1 MPSSCFFNDAIK
13 EIPRYPM
20 SNASPKAVNR
30 LLAALPDAEYQRL
43 IPHLEHVSLSLKQVL
58 YEVGE
63 PIEYVYFPQRAI
75 VSSLSTMEDGSMV
88 EVGLVG
94 NDGIV
99 GIPAALGDKI
109 ATTTTTVQ
117 IPNSA
122 MRMKAS
128 VLKSEFQRGGLWQ
141 SLLLRY
147 MQAQHA
153 FVSQNAACNR
163 LHHLEERLARWL
175 LLVYDRVESNELP
188 LTQEFISQML
198 GVRRAG
204 VTVAANTLQQA
215 GLIRYTRGRITILNR
230 EELQAAS
237 CECYE
242 FINGEYARL
251 LSTVHS

>member
-1 MPSSCFFNDAIK
+1 
-13 EIPRYPM
+13 M
-20 SNASPKAVNR
+20 SEASPKAVNR

-63 PIEYVYFPQRAI
+63 PIEYVYFPHQSI
-75 VSSLSTMEDGSMV
+75 VSALSTMEDGSMV

-99 GIPAALGDKI
+99 GIPAALGDNI
-109 ATTTTTVQ
+109 TATTAMVQ
-117 IPNSA
+117 VPDSA

-128 VLKSEFQRGGLWQ
+128 LLKSEFQRGGSLQ

-163 LHHLEERLARWL
+163 LHYLEGRLARWL
-175 LLVYDRVESNELP
+175 LLVCDRVGSNELP
-188 LTQEFISQML
+188 LTHEFMAQML

-204 VTVAANTLQQA
+204 VTEAANMLQQS
-215 GLIRYTRGRITILNR
+215 GLIRYTRGKITILNR
-230 EELQAAS
+230 QELEAAS

-242 FINGEYARL
+242 IIEGEYARL
-251 LSTVHS
+251 LNIKHS

>member
-1 MPSSCFFNDAIK
+1 
-13 EIPRYPM
+13 M
-20 SNASPKAVNR
+20 SEASPKAVNR

-63 PIEYVYFPQRAI
+63 PIEYVYFPHQSI
-75 VSSLSTMEDGSMV
+75 VSALSTMEDGSMV

-99 GIPAALGDKI
+99 GIPAALGDNI
-109 ATTTTTVQ
+109 TATTAMVQ
-117 IPNSA
+117 VPDSA

-128 VLKSEFQRGGLWQ
+128 LLKSEFQRGGSLQ

-147 MQAQHA
+147 VQAQHA

-163 LHHLEERLARWL
+163 LHYLEGRLARWL
-175 LLVYDRVESNELP
+175 LLVCDRVKSNELP
-188 LTQEFISQML
+188 LTHEFMSQML

-204 VTVAANTLQQA
+204 VTEAANMLQQS
-215 GLIRYTRGRITILNR
+215 GLIRYTRGKITILNR
-230 EELQAAS
+230 EELEATS

-242 FINGEYARL
+242 IIKGEYARL
-251 LSTVHS
+251 LSIKQS